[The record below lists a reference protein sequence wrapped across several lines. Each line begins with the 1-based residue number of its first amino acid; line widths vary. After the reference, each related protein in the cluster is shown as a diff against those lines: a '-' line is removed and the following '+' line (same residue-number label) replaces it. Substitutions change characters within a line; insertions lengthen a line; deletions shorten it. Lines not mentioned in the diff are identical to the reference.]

1 MNKWKVTFL
10 HEGNEYGMMVETQ
23 YAKDANDLAKVMVK
37 AIDGIDINPTEE
49 PTKWIESEQKKLS
62 DNSKPSP
69 LSLSLRSG
77 QT

>member
-10 HEGNEYGMMVETQ
+10 HDGNEYGMMVETQ

-49 PTKWIESEQKKLS
+49 PTKWIESE
-62 DNSKPSP
+62 
-69 LSLSLRSG
+69 
-77 QT
+77 

>member
-1 MNKWKVTFL
+1 MKELNCVVYFNWKSSMNKWKVTFL

-49 PTKWIESEQKKLS
+49 PTKWIESE
-62 DNSKPSP
+62 
-69 LSLSLRSG
+69 
-77 QT
+77 